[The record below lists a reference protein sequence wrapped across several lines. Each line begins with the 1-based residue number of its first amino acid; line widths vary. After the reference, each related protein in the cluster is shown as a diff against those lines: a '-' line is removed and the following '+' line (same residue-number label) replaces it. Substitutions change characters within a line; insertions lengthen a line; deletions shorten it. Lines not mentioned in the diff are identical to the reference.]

1 MVLKCSN
8 ALAIALPL
16 FTQYYNLFDI
26 LLQHNKKYLD
36 KLYFIKY
43 NIVKDKFPQ
52 RGMSM
57 SDVYIDEALKLDN
70 QLCFPLYAAA
80 RQVVSLY
87 TPYLKELGLT
97 YTQYI
102 VFLVLWEGEAVT
114 VGELCR
120 RLYLDNGTL
129 TPLLKKLEAA
139 GYIVRERGSEDERV
153 VTVSLTDDGRAM
165 KERAAHIPFKVG
177 SCIALSGEEADTM
190 YRLLYKLLRG
200 E

>member
-1 MVLKCSN
+1 M
-8 ALAIALPL
+8 P
-16 FTQYYNLFDI
+16 
-26 LLQHNKKYLD
+26 
-36 KLYFIKY
+36 
-43 NIVKDKFPQ
+43 
-52 RGMSM
+52 
-57 SDVYIDEALKLDN
+57 DVYIDEALRLDN

-102 VFLVLWEGEAVT
+102 VFLVLWEGKPVT

-153 VTVSLTDDGRAM
+153 VSVSLTGDGWAV
-165 KERAAHIPFKVG
+165 KERAALIPQKVG
-177 SCIALSGEEADTM
+177 SCIALSAEEADTM